1 VDNLLG
7 SRNNGVERGKMM
19 RGKIRWCMAP
29 STGSHRGEASEGRRM
44 ARWILTQRFSN
55 MMGGGAGGGNRGGV
69 DSEWELKEV
78 VWRFVSPTHEQGRMV
93 DGDLRC
99 SGTVGEA
106 AAALGS

>member
-55 MMGGGAGGGNRGGV
+55 MMGGGWGRESGRRRFGVGIEGGGMA
-69 DSEWELKEV
+69 L
-78 VWRFVSPTHEQGRMV
+78 RFT
-93 DGDLRC
+93 C
-99 SGTVGEA
+99 S
-106 AAALGS
+106 